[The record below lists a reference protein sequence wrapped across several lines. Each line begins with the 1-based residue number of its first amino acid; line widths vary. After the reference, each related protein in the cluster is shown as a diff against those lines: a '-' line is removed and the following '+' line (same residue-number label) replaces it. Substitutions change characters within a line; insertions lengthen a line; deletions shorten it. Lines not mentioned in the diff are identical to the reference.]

1 MGWREEKLSE
11 SIEHSHLALAHIDYD
26 VSVPER
32 NEIEI
37 YDRAECL
44 HSVLERTLEE
54 VDTTRSL

>member
-1 MGWREEKLSE
+1 MERSSSE
-11 SIEHSHLALAHIDYD
+11 SNDHSHLALAHIDYD